1 MMTSMIWLPAAFLA
15 GLFQAWRTALQ
26 RRSRD
31 TLSVNAAGLVRY
43 LFGLPIAIL
52 LLASYLGLSASGPVP
67 AIGANFLG
75 MCLLAGVAQILA
87 TNLLI
92 MAFGFSNFV
101 VGTAYSKTEAVQAAV
116 LAMIL
121 TGERLEPLAWAGI
134 LAGVTGI
141 ILLSSGGQ
149 RMRPAELARAL
160 GQPAALCGLGAGFLY
175 AITALAVREATGAL
189 GTEDFVLT
197 ALLALVVTM
206 AIQTLLQGGYLLMR
220 EPDQIARTIK
230 SWRNSSQIGVL
241 SALGSACWFT
251 GFAVAPVALVR
262 IVGQV
267 EIVFTL
273 GFSRFYLGER
283 TSASEVAGL
292 ALVVSGVAI
301 ALLSAL

>member
-1 MMTSMIWLPAAFLA
+1 MIWLPAAFLA

-43 LFGLPIAIL
+43 LFGLPVAIL
-52 LLASYLGLSASGPVP
+52 LLAAYLMTSASGPLP
-67 AIGANFLG
+67 EIGAQFLA

-92 MAFGFSNFV
+92 MAFGFRNFV

-121 TGERLEPLAWAGI
+121 TGERLESLAWAGI
-134 LAGVTGI
+134 LVGVAGI
-141 ILLSSGGQ
+141 MLLSTGGQ
-149 RMRPAELARAL
+149 RIRPAELAGAL
-160 GQPAALCGLGAGFLY
+160 GQPAALCGLGSGFLY
-175 AITALAVREATGAL
+175 AITALAIRDATGAL
-189 GTEDFVLT
+189 GTADFVLS
-197 ALLALVVTM
+197 ALMALVVTM
-206 AIQTLLQGGYLLMR
+206 AIQTLLQGGYLYVR
-220 EPDQIARTIK
+220 ERDQIRLIWE
-230 SWRNSSQIGVL
+230 SWQNSTQIGIL

-251 GFAVAPVALVR
+251 GFAVAPVALMR

-273 GFSRFYLGER
+273 GFARFYLGER
-283 TSASEVAGL
+283 TSRSEVAGL
-292 ALVVSGVAI
+292 VLVVSGVI
-301 ALLSAL
+301 LALFSALFP